1 MKESMSN
8 TDIRAILPEI
18 KEVGQGAFVN
28 NVYQYNG
35 TFVLKVHKSSIGT
48 RQILIEPG
56 RRLHITHYRRD
67 APRFPPEFC
76 MVLRKYLRNR
86 VITNIEQYDLDRIVV
101 FEVGNENN
109 NYKLIVE
116 LFGKGNLV
124 LVDPDDEIFIALHYK
139 KMRDR
144 NIVPNAIY
152 QFPPQRG
159 RDILAVEMEDL
170 EEVIQDSESSLIRT
184 LTRGFN
190 VDSLS
195 CEEVCTLAGISPTKS
210 SQDIT
215 HEQIHDLLLGFRK
228 YLDKIEDG
236 PDEPRIILDDGGE
249 YLSFVPFKFKT
260 YSNMSD
266 EIFETYSQAIEEF
279 FGFPELE
286 KEIDKKEEAL
296 REERERLETIIE
308 KQQENLD
315 ALEKEARL
323 LRETGEAMYANF
335 QEIAEILH
343 TIEQA
348 RSDGVPWSEIRERI
362 EEGKKKGISSA
373 EMITEI
379 QPAKAEIGIEVDGKT
394 ATLDIRK
401 SVQQNASKLYKR
413 AKKIEGKMKGAREQI
428 EKTRKE
434 LETLDKSK
442 IEAIEEEKPVKI
454 RRKHWYE
461 KYRWFRSSEG
471 HLVLGGRDAK
481 TNEELAKKH
490 LGPNDIFI
498 HAAVHG
504 APYVIVKV
512 PDAQPGEITLREAG
526 KFSITFSK
534 AWQENLVSAD
544 AYWVEP
550 SQVSFSPPSGEY
562 LPSGAVMIYGS
573 KNYIENI
580 AIELAVGLLFE
591 EEHAVPMSGPYS
603 AVETHTEF
611 NIKVGSGRK
620 KKSDL
625 VKSIIHRFEELLP
638 EDKARILSRTP
649 EQEIMR
655 VLPPGEGHILE

>member
-1 MKESMSN
+1 MSN
-8 TDIRAILPEI
+8 TDIRAIMPEI

-35 TFVLKVHKSSIGT
+35 IFVLKVHKTTVGT

-56 RRLHITHYRRD
+56 RRIHVTRYRRD

-101 FEVGNENN
+101 FEVGNDENK
-109 NYKLIVE
+109 YKLIVE
-116 LFGKGNLV
+116 LFGKGNVV
-124 LVDPDDEIFIALHYK
+124 LVDPDDEIFVGLYYK

-144 NIVPNAIY
+144 NVVPNATY

-159 RDILAVEMEDL
+159 RDILAVELQDL
-170 EEVIQDSESSLIRT
+170 EDVIEDSNASLIRT

-195 CEEVCTLAGISPTKS
+195 CEEVCALAGISPTEP
-210 SQDIT
+210 SQNVT
-215 HEQIHDLLLGFRK
+215 ENQIRDMMYGFKEYLG
-228 YLDKIEDG
+228 KIEKG
-236 PDEPRIILDDGGE
+236 ADEPRIVLDDEGQ
-249 YLSFVPFKFKT
+249 YLSFVPFKFET
-260 YSNMSD
+260 YAGMSEEVFD
-266 EIFETYSQAIEEF
+266 TYSQAIDEF

-286 KEIDKKEEAL
+286 KEIDKKQAAL
-296 REERERLETIIE
+296 REEKERLETIIE
-308 KQQENLD
+308 KQKENLD
-315 ALEKEARL
+315 ELEEEASL

-335 QEIAEILH
+335 QEINEILH
-343 TIEQA
+343 TVEQA
-348 RSDGVPWSEIRERI
+348 RSDGVPWARIQEKI
-362 EEGKKKGISSA
+362 EEGKKKGIPSA

-379 QPAKAEIGIEVDGKT
+379 HPERGEVILEVDGKT
-394 ATLDIRK
+394 TSLDIRK
-401 SVQQNASKLYKR
+401 SVQQNASKLYNR
-413 AKKIEGKMKGAREQI
+413 AKKIEGKMKGARQQI

-434 LETLDKSK
+434 LENLDESE
-442 IEAIEEEKPVKI
+442 IEPMEEQKPVKV

-461 KYRWFRSSEG
+461 KYRWFKSSEG

-490 LGPNDIFI
+490 LGPNDVFI

-504 APYVIVKV
+504 APYVIIKV
-512 PDAQPGEITLREAG
+512 PDEQPGDITLREAG

-550 SQVSFSPPSGEY
+550 NQVSFSPPSGEY

-591 EEHAVPMSGPYS
+591 GEHAVPMSGPYS
-603 AVETHTEF
+603 AVESHTEF
-611 NIKVGSGRK
+611 NIKVGPGRQ
-620 KKSDL
+620 KKSNL
-625 VKSIIHRFEELLP
+625 VKSIMHRFEEMLP
-638 EDKARILSRTP
+638 KEKARILSRTP

>member
-1 MKESMSN
+1 MSN

-18 KEVGQGAFVN
+18 REVAHGAFIN

-35 TFVLKVHKSSIGT
+35 TFVLKVHKSSVGT

-56 RRLHITHYRRD
+56 CRLHLTRYRRD

-86 VITNIEQYDLDRIVV
+86 VITNIEQYDLDRIVI
-101 FEVGNENN
+101 FEVGGEENS
-109 NYKLIVE
+109 YKLIVE
-116 LFGKGNLV
+116 LFGKGNV
-124 LVDPDDEIFIALHYK
+124 ILVDPDDEIFIALHYK

-144 NIVPNAIY
+144 NVIPNAVY

-159 RDILAVEMEDL
+159 RDILAVEL
-170 EEVIQDSESSLIRT
+170 ENLEGVIQNSNASLIRT

-195 CEEVCTLAGISPTKS
+195 CEEVCALAGISPTESVENMTNK
-210 SQDIT
+210 
-215 HEQIHDLLLGFRK
+215 QISDLLRGFRK
-228 YLDKIEDG
+228 YLKKIEEG
-236 PDEPRIILDDGGE
+236 ANEPRIILDKDGE
-249 YLSFVPFKFKT
+249 YISFVPFRFQM
-260 YSNMSD
+260 YVDMPQ
-266 EIFETYSQAIEEF
+266 EIFESYSQAIDEF
-279 FGFPELE
+279 FGFPEIE

-296 REERERLETIIE
+296 KEERERLQTIIE
-308 KQQENLD
+308 KQEENLD
-315 ALEKEARL
+315 ELADEAIL

-348 RSDGVPWSEIRERI
+348 RSDGVPWNKIQERI
-362 EEGKKKGISSA
+362 EEGKKSDIPSA
-373 EMITEI
+373 KMITEI
-379 QPAKAEIGIEVDGKT
+379 RPAKGEIIIEIDNKR
-394 ATLDIRK
+394 AKLDMQK
-401 SVQQNASKLYKR
+401 SIQQNASKLYNK

-428 EKTRKE
+428 EKTKKG
-434 LETLDKSK
+434 LQSLDENQ
-442 IEAIEEEKPVKI
+442 IEPVEEKKPVKI
-454 RRKHWYE
+454 RRKQWYE
-461 KYRWFRSSEG
+461 KYRWFKSSEG

-512 PDAQPGEITLREAG
+512 PDEQPGEMTLKEAG

-550 SQVSFSPPSGEY
+550 SQVSFTPPSGEY

-580 AIELAVGLLFE
+580 GIELAVGLLFE
-591 EEHAVPMSGPYS
+591 GEHAVPMSGPYT
-603 AVETHTEF
+603 AVEAHTKY
-611 NIKVGSGRK
+611 NIKVGPGRR

-625 VKSIIHRFEELLP
+625 VKSILHRFEEMLP
-638 EDKARILSRTP
+638 EGQARIVSRTP

-655 VLPPGEGHILE
+655 VLPPGEGHIIE

>member
-1 MKESMSN
+1 MSN
-8 TDIRAILPEI
+8 TDIRAIMPEI

-35 TFVLKVHKSSIGT
+35 IFVLKVHKTTVGT

-56 RRLHITHYRRD
+56 RRIHVTRYRRD

-101 FEVGNENN
+101 FEVGNDENK
-109 NYKLIVE
+109 YKLIVE
-116 LFGKGNLV
+116 LFGKGNVV
-124 LVDPDDEIFIALHYK
+124 LVDPDDEIFVGLYYK

-144 NIVPNAIY
+144 NVVPNATY

-159 RDILAVEMEDL
+159 RDILAVELQDL
-170 EEVIQDSESSLIRT
+170 EDVIEDSNASLIRT

-195 CEEVCTLAGISPTKS
+195 CEEVCALAGISPTEP
-210 SQDIT
+210 SQNVT
-215 HEQIHDLLLGFRK
+215 ENQIRDLMYGFKEYLG
-228 YLDKIEDG
+228 KIEKG
-236 PDEPRIILDDGGE
+236 ADEPRIVLDDEGQ
-249 YLSFVPFKFKT
+249 YLSFVPFKFET
-260 YSNMSD
+260 YAGMSEEVFD
-266 EIFETYSQAIEEF
+266 TYSQAIDEF

-286 KEIDKKEEAL
+286 KEIDKKQAAL
-296 REERERLETIIE
+296 REEKERLETIIE
-308 KQQENLD
+308 KQKENLD
-315 ALEKEARL
+315 ELEEEASL

-335 QEIAEILH
+335 QEINEILH
-343 TIEQA
+343 TVEQA
-348 RSDGVPWSEIRERI
+348 RSDGVPWARIQEKI
-362 EEGKKKGISSA
+362 EEGKKKGIPSA

-379 QPAKAEIGIEVDGKT
+379 HPERGEVILEVDGKT
-394 ATLDIRK
+394 TSLDIRK
-401 SVQQNASKLYKR
+401 SVQQNASKLYNR
-413 AKKIEGKMKGAREQI
+413 AKKIEGKMKGARQQI

-434 LETLDKSK
+434 LENLDESE
-442 IEAIEEEKPVKI
+442 IEPMEEQKPVKV

-461 KYRWFRSSEG
+461 KYRWFKSSEG

-490 LGPNDIFI
+490 LGPNDVFI

-504 APYVIVKV
+504 APYVIIKV
-512 PDAQPGEITLREAG
+512 PDEQPGDITLREAG

-550 SQVSFSPPSGEY
+550 NQVSFSPPSGEY

-591 EEHAVPMSGPYS
+591 GEHAVPMSGPYS
-603 AVETHTEF
+603 AVESHTEF
-611 NIKVGSGRK
+611 NIKVGPGRQ
-620 KKSDL
+620 KKSNL
-625 VKSIIHRFEELLP
+625 VKSIMHRFEEMLP
-638 EDKARILSRTP
+638 KEKARILSRTP

>member
-1 MKESMSN
+1 MKKSMSN
-8 TDIRAILPEI
+8 TDIRAIMPEI

-35 TFVLKVHKSSIGT
+35 IFVLKVHKASVGT

-56 RRLHITHYRRD
+56 RRIHVTRYRRD

-86 VITNIEQYDLDRIVV
+86 VITNIEQYDLDRIVI
-101 FEVGNENN
+101 FEVGNEEN

-116 LFGKGNLV
+116 LFGKGNVV
-124 LVDPDDEIFIALHYK
+124 LVDPDDEIFVGLYYK

-144 NIVPNAIY
+144 NVVPNATY

-159 RDILAVEMEDL
+159 RDILAVEIEDL
-170 EEVIQDSESSLIRT
+170 EEVIQDSNTSLIQT

-195 CEEVCTLAGISPTKS
+195 CEEVCALAGISPTES
-210 SQDIT
+210 SHNVTED
-215 HEQIHDLLLGFRK
+215 QIRNLLYGFKEYLG
-228 YLDKIEDG
+228 KIKTG
-236 PDEPRIILDDGGE
+236 ANEPRIILDEDGE
-249 YLSFVPFKFKT
+249 YVSFVPFKFET
-260 YSNMSD
+260 YADMSD
-266 EIFETYSQAIEEF
+266 EVFDTYSQAIDDF
-279 FGFPELE
+279 FGFPEFE
-286 KEIDKKEEAL
+286 KEIDKKQEAL
-296 REERERLETIIE
+296 KEERERLETIIE
-308 KQQENLD
+308 KQKENLD
-315 ALEKEARL
+315 ALEEEASL

-335 QEIAEILH
+335 QEITEILH

-348 RSDGVPWSEIRERI
+348 RSDGVPWNKIQERI
-362 EEGKKKGISSA
+362 EEGRKKGISSA

-379 QPAKAEIGIEVDGKT
+379 HPAKGEIIVEVDGKT
-394 ATLDIRK
+394 ASLDIRK
-401 SVQQNASKLYKR
+401 SIQQNASKLYNR
-413 AKKIEGKMKGAREQI
+413 AKKIEGKMKGARQQI
-428 EKTRKE
+428 EKTKKE
-434 LETLDKSK
+434 LDNLDESE
-442 IEAIEEEKPVKI
+442 IEPIEEQKPVKV

-461 KYRWFRSSEG
+461 KYRWFKSSEG
-471 HLVLGGRDAK
+471 HLVLGGRDAR

-490 LGPNDIFI
+490 LGPNDVFI

-504 APYVIVKV
+504 APYVIIKV
-512 PDAQPGEITLREAG
+512 PDEQPREITLKEAG

-550 SQVSFSPPSGEY
+550 EQVSFSPPSGEY

-591 EEHAVPMSGPYS
+591 GEHAVPMSGPYS
-603 AVETHTEF
+603 AVEAHTKF
-611 NIKVGSGRK
+611 NIKIGPGRQ
-620 KKSDL
+620 KKSNL
-625 VKSIIHRFEELLP
+625 VKSIIHRFEEMLP
-638 EDKARILSRTP
+638 EDKARILNRAP

-655 VLPPGEGHILE
+655 VLPPGEGHILK

>member
-1 MKESMSN
+1 MSN

-18 KEVGQGAFVN
+18 REVAHGAFIN

-35 TFVLKVHKSSIGT
+35 TFVLKVHKSSVGT

-56 RRLHITHYRRD
+56 RRIHLTRYRRD
-67 APRFPPEFC
+67 APRLPPEFC

-86 VITNIEQYDLDRIVV
+86 VITNIEQYDLDRIVI
-101 FEVGNENN
+101 FEVGGEEN

-116 LFGKGNLV
+116 LFGKGNII

-144 NIVPNAIY
+144 DVVPNAVY

-159 RDILAVEMEDL
+159 RDILAVEMEHL
-170 EEVIQDSESSLIRT
+170 EDVIQDSDTSLIRA

-190 VDSLS
+190 IDSLS
-195 CEEVCTLAGISPTKS
+195 CEEVCALAGISATESVENITK
-210 SQDIT
+210 
-215 HEQIHDLLLGFRK
+215 EQISDLHRGFK
-228 YLDKIEDG
+228 EYLKKIEG
-236 PDEPRIILDDGGE
+236 GANEPRIIFDEDGE
-249 YLSFVPFKFKT
+249 YVSFVPFR
-260 YSNMSD
+260 
-266 EIFETYSQAIEEF
+266 FETYVDMPQEVFESYSQVIDEF
-279 FGFPELE
+279 FGFPEIE
-286 KEIDKKEEAL
+286 KDIDKKEEAL
-296 REERERLETIIE
+296 KEERERLETIIE
-308 KQQENLD
+308 KQKENMD
-315 ALEKEARL
+315 ALADEASL

-335 QEIAEILH
+335 QEITEILH

-348 RSDGVPWSEIRERI
+348 RSDGVPWSKIQERI
-362 EEGKKKGISSA
+362 EEGKKKDIPSA
-373 EMITEI
+373 KMITEI
-379 QPAKAEIGIEVDGKT
+379 RPAKREIIVEIDGKR
-394 ATLDIRK
+394 AKLDIRK
-401 SVQQNASKLYKR
+401 SIQQNASKLYNR
-413 AKKIEGKMKGAREQI
+413 AKKIEGKMKGARKQI
-428 EKTRKE
+428 EKTKTN
-434 LETLDKSK
+434 LQNLDESQ
-442 IEAIEEEKPVKI
+442 IEPIEEKKPVKI
-454 RRKHWYE
+454 RRRQWYE

-504 APYVIVKV
+504 APYVIIKV
-512 PDAQPGEITLREAG
+512 PDEQPGEITLREAG

-591 EEHAVPMSGPYS
+591 GEHAMP
-603 AVETHTEF
+603 
-611 NIKVGSGRK
+611 
-620 KKSDL
+620 
-625 VKSIIHRFEELLP
+625 
-638 EDKARILSRTP
+638 
-649 EQEIMR
+649 
-655 VLPPGEGHILE
+655 

>member
-1 MKESMSN
+1 MSN

-18 KEVGQGAFVN
+18 REVAHGAFIN

-35 TFVLKVHKSSIGT
+35 TFVLKVHKSSVGT

-56 RRLHITHYRRD
+56 RRIHLTRYRRD
-67 APRFPPEFC
+67 APRLPPEFC

-86 VITNIEQYDLDRIVV
+86 VITNIEQYDLDRIVI
-101 FEVGNENN
+101 FEVGGEEN

-116 LFGKGNLV
+116 LFGKGNII

-144 NIVPNAIY
+144 DVVPNAVY

-159 RDILAVEMEDL
+159 RDILAVEMEHL
-170 EEVIQDSESSLIRT
+170 EDVIQDSDTSLIRA

-190 VDSLS
+190 IDSLS
-195 CEEVCTLAGISPTKS
+195 CEEVCALAGISATESVENITK
-210 SQDIT
+210 
-215 HEQIHDLLLGFRK
+215 EQISDLHRGFK
-228 YLDKIEDG
+228 EYLKKIEG
-236 PDEPRIILDDGGE
+236 GANEPRIIFDEDGE
-249 YLSFVPFKFKT
+249 YVSFVPFR
-260 YSNMSD
+260 
-266 EIFETYSQAIEEF
+266 FETYVDMPQEVFESYSQVIDEF
-279 FGFPELE
+279 FGFPEIE

-296 REERERLETIIE
+296 KEERERLETIIE
-308 KQQENLD
+308 KQKENMD
-315 ALEKEARL
+315 ALADEASL

-335 QEIAEILH
+335 QEITEILH

-348 RSDGVPWSEIRERI
+348 RSDGVPWSKIQERI
-362 EEGKKKGISSA
+362 EEGKKKDIPSA
-373 EMITEI
+373 KMITEI
-379 QPAKAEIGIEVDGKT
+379 RPAKREIIVEIDGKR
-394 ATLDIRK
+394 AKLDIRK
-401 SVQQNASKLYKR
+401 SIQQNASKLYNR
-413 AKKIEGKMKGAREQI
+413 AKKIEGKMKGARKQI
-428 EKTRKE
+428 EKTKTN
-434 LETLDKSK
+434 LQNLDESQ
-442 IEAIEEEKPVKI
+442 IEPIEEKKPVKI
-454 RRKHWYE
+454 RRRQWYE

-504 APYVIVKV
+504 APYVIIKV
-512 PDAQPGEITLREAG
+512 PDEQPGEITLREAG

-591 EEHAVPMSGPYS
+591 GEHAMPMSGPYT
-603 AVETHTEF
+603 AVEAHTEY
-611 NIKVGSGRK
+611 NIKVGPGGRK
-620 KKSDL
+620 KSAL
-625 VKSIIHRFEELLP
+625 VKSILHRFEEMLP
-638 EDKARILSRTP
+638 ENQARVMSKTP

-655 VLPPGEGHILE
+655 VLPAGEGHIIE

>member
-8 TDIRAILPEI
+8 TDIRAIMPEI

-35 TFVLKVHKSSIGT
+35 IFVLKVHKTTVGT

-56 RRLHITHYRRD
+56 RRIHVTRYRRD

-101 FEVGNENN
+101 FEVGNDENK
-109 NYKLIVE
+109 YKLIVE
-116 LFGKGNLV
+116 LFGKGNVV
-124 LVDPDDEIFIALHYK
+124 LVDPDDEIFVGLYYK

-144 NIVPNAIY
+144 NVVPNATY

-159 RDILAVEMEDL
+159 RDILAVELQDL
-170 EEVIQDSESSLIRT
+170 EDVIEDSNASLIRT

-195 CEEVCTLAGISPTKS
+195 CEEVCALAGISPTES
-210 SQDIT
+210 SQNVT
-215 HEQIHDLLLGFRK
+215 ENQIRDLMYGFKEYLG
-228 YLDKIEDG
+228 KIEKG
-236 PDEPRIILDDGGE
+236 ADEPRIVLDDEGQ
-249 YLSFVPFKFKT
+249 YLSFVPFKFET
-260 YSNMSD
+260 YAGMSEEVFD
-266 EIFETYSQAIEEF
+266 TYSQAIDEF

-286 KEIDKKEEAL
+286 KEIDKKQAAL
-296 REERERLETIIE
+296 REEKERLETIIE
-308 KQQENLD
+308 KQKENLD
-315 ALEKEARL
+315 ELEEEASL

-335 QEIAEILH
+335 QEINEILH
-343 TIEQA
+343 TVEQA
-348 RSDGVPWSEIRERI
+348 RSDGVPWARI
-362 EEGKKKGISSA
+362 QEKIEVGKKKEIPSA

-379 QPAKAEIGIEVDGKT
+379 HPERGEVILEVDGKT
-394 ATLDIRK
+394 TSLDIRK
-401 SVQQNASKLYKR
+401 SVQQNASKLYNR
-413 AKKIEGKMKGAREQI
+413 AKKIEGKMKGARQQI

-434 LETLDKSK
+434 LENLDESE
-442 IEAIEEEKPVKI
+442 IEPIEEQKPVKV

-461 KYRWFRSSEG
+461 KYRWFKSSEG

-490 LGPNDIFI
+490 LGPNDVFI

-504 APYVIVKV
+504 APYVIIKV
-512 PDAQPGEITLREAG
+512 PDEQPGDITLREAG

-550 SQVSFSPPSGEY
+550 NQVSFSPPSGEY

-580 AIELAVGLLFE
+580 SIELAVGLLFE
-591 EEHAVPMSGPYS
+591 GEHAVPMSGPYS
-603 AVETHTEF
+603 AVESHTEF
-611 NIKVGSGRK
+611 NIKVGPGRQ
-620 KKSDL
+620 KKSNL
-625 VKSIIHRFEELLP
+625 VKSIMHRFEEMLP

-649 EQEIMR
+649 EEEIMR

>member
-8 TDIRAILPEI
+8 TDIRAIMPEI

-35 TFVLKVHKSSIGT
+35 IFVLKVHKTTVGT

-56 RRLHITHYRRD
+56 RRIHVTRYRRD

-101 FEVGNENN
+101 FEVGNDENK
-109 NYKLIVE
+109 YKLIVE
-116 LFGKGNLV
+116 LFGKGNVV
-124 LVDPDDEIFIALHYK
+124 LVDPDDEIFVGLYYK

-144 NIVPNAIY
+144 NVVPNATY

-159 RDILAVEMEDL
+159 RDILAVELQDL
-170 EEVIQDSESSLIRT
+170 EDVIEDSNASLIRT

-195 CEEVCTLAGISPTKS
+195 CEEVCALAGISPTEP
-210 SQDIT
+210 SQNVT
-215 HEQIHDLLLGFRK
+215 ENQIRDMMYGFKEYLG
-228 YLDKIEDG
+228 KIEKG
-236 PDEPRIILDDGGE
+236 ADEPRIVLDDEGQ
-249 YLSFVPFKFKT
+249 YLSFVPFKFET
-260 YSNMSD
+260 YAGMSEEVFD
-266 EIFETYSQAIEEF
+266 TYSQAIDEF

-286 KEIDKKEEAL
+286 KEIDKKQAAL
-296 REERERLETIIE
+296 REEKERLETIIE
-308 KQQENLD
+308 KQKENLD
-315 ALEKEARL
+315 ELEEEASL

-335 QEIAEILH
+335 QEINEILH
-343 TIEQA
+343 TVEQA
-348 RSDGVPWSEIRERI
+348 RSDGVPWARIQEKI
-362 EEGKKKGISSA
+362 EEGKKKGIPSA

-379 QPAKAEIGIEVDGKT
+379 HPERGEVILEVDGKT
-394 ATLDIRK
+394 TSLDIRK
-401 SVQQNASKLYKR
+401 SVQQNASKLYNR
-413 AKKIEGKMKGAREQI
+413 AKKIEGKMKGARQQI

-434 LETLDKSK
+434 LENLDESE
-442 IEAIEEEKPVKI
+442 IEPMEEQKPVKV

-461 KYRWFRSSEG
+461 KYRWFKSSEG

-490 LGPNDIFI
+490 LGPNDVFI

-504 APYVIVKV
+504 APYVIIKV
-512 PDAQPGEITLREAG
+512 PDEQPGDITLREAG

-550 SQVSFSPPSGEY
+550 NQVSFSPPSGEY

-591 EEHAVPMSGPYS
+591 GEHAVPMSGPYS
-603 AVETHTEF
+603 AVESHTEF
-611 NIKVGSGRK
+611 NIKVGPGRQ
-620 KKSDL
+620 KKSNL
-625 VKSIIHRFEELLP
+625 VKSIMHRFEEMLP
-638 EDKARILSRTP
+638 KEKARILSRTP